1 MLVLSLRAGQTKLND
16 FLLRIEKQWMSA
28 SQSAGGISWEV
39 IVLPEEQED
48 MKCTSSRA
56 EGLLTAAYSI
66 LLLACC
72 LGAIAVPVPNTISV
86 NILGQF
92 SKEWYLKSL
101 GLTAA
106 GAHFILQRN
115 GDSAWSHARNASVTG
130 KRDVVLQRNS
140 TGRNT
145 RDRKWNS

>member
-1 MLVLSLRAGQTKLND
+1 MLVISLRAGQTKLND

-56 EGLLTAAYSI
+56 ERLLTAAYSI

-72 LGAIAVPVPNTISV
+72 LWAIVAPVPNTVSV

-115 GDSAWSHARNASVTG
+115 GDSAWSHARNAGVTG
-130 KRDVVLQRNS
+130 KRDVVLQRNG